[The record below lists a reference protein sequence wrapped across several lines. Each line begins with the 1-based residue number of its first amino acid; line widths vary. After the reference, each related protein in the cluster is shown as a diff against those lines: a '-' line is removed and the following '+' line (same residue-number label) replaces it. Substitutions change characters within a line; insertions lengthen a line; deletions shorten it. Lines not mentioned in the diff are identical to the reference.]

1 MKFGITLP
9 HYGLNATWDSIQRA
23 AVQADR
29 LGYASIW
36 VTDHILIPKA
46 NVEPYGNIFEPVVTL
61 ALIAHLA
68 PRATLG
74 FSILV
79 MPMRNPVLTAKQV
92 ASIDAATNGRVI
104 LGVGVG
110 WNAREYANLGYNFHD
125 RGKRLDEDIQL
136 VRTVWSANEVTFDGK
151 YTRIADGYSAPL
163 PVRKTIPIWV
173 GGSGEPSWRRAA
185 KYGDG
190 WQSTGASPE
199 EMAEGAQRIR
209 EMGAARPMTLSVR
222 LSIDFNPNVSPE
234 FTYLG
239 NKRHRL
245 TGTPDYIRA
254 RLHEYAGVGLD
265 HVVLTFPFDDLD
277 AGLSQMEQFARD
289 LMPEFP

>member
-9 HYGLNATWDSIQRA
+9 HYGPNATWDGIQRA

-29 LGYASIW
+29 LGYASVW
-36 VTDHILIPKA
+36 VTDHILVPRA
-46 NVEPYGNIFEPVVTL
+46 NVEPYGNIFEPAVTL

-68 PRATLG
+68 PRALLG
-74 FSILV
+74 FSVLV

-92 ASIDAATNGRVI
+92 ASIDAATSGRVI

-110 WNAREYANLGYNFHD
+110 WNAQEYANLGYNFHN

-136 VRTVWSANEVTFDGK
+136 LRTLWSNNAVTFDGK
-151 YTRIADGYSAPL
+151 YTHIADGYSSPL
-163 PVRKTIPIWV
+163 PTPEGIPIWV
-173 GGSGEPSWRRAA
+173 GGNRESSWHRAA
-185 KYGDG
+185 KFGDG

-199 EMAEGAQRIR
+199 EMAEGARRIR
-209 EMGAARPMTLSVR
+209 EFGAARPITLSAR
-222 LSIDFNPNVSPE
+222 LSIDFDPNVSPE

-245 TGTPDYIRA
+245 TGTPDYIRT
-254 RLHEYAGVGLD
+254 RLHEYANVGLE
-265 HVVLTFPFDDLD
+265 HIVLTFPFDNLD
-277 AGLSQMEQFARD
+277 IGLSQMEQFARD
-289 LMPEFP
+289 LMPEFA